1 MMHTLDMLKDKRA
14 INNGNVPNL
23 VTMLAE
29 MLLGI
34 RHDSKLYIHNAF
46 PVPSED
52 QFPLEV
58 LITRTFIKC
67 T

>member
-14 INNGNVPNL
+14 IDNGNIPNL
-23 VTMLAE
+23 MTMLVE

-34 RHDSKLYIHNAF
+34 KHDSNLYIHNAF

-52 QFPLEV
+52 QFSFEV

>member
-14 INNGNVPNL
+14 IDNGNIPNL

-34 RHDSKLYIHNAF
+34 RHNFEFYIHNAF

-52 QFPLEV
+52 QFSLEV
-58 LITRTFIKC
+58 FITSTFIKC